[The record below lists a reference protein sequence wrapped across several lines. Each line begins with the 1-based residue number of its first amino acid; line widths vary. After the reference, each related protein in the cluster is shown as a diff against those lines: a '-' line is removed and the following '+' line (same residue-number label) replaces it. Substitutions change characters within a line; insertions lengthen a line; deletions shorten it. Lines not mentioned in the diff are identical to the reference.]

1 MKYPVEEVFR
11 TEGVPEFTF
20 VKPPNYNEI
29 FVDIRNPG
37 KPTII
42 EGQSGTGKTT
52 VAKKIIEHAFPQG
65 GFGYLSARTAR
76 DMVSILAIADAKLQ
90 GKWIIDDFHRLD
102 SSVQASI
109 ADLVKVAA
117 ENFDASIHPKL
128 VIIGINKVGSELI
141 HLVHD
146 IAKRCGIHRI
156 QPADKEI
163 VLRLINRGE
172 EKLKIFLED
181 KDTIFDETKGD
192 YWLTQLTC
200 QAICLSHDILET
212 QDDLS
217 TLAYCQD
224 DVRARIVAR
233 LDNTYKEPVKEFAR
247 GKRFRPTNDPY
258 FRLLRLIAAQG
269 SSIADINELANAH
282 PDVRGSINNIKERR
296 ITIVL
301 ESKPICDRYF
311 YYNADTKTFAIED
324 PAFFYYLQHLDW
336 EEMRKDCG
344 FRDDLLTFDWDFAIS
359 FAGENRAL
367 AKTIVDLLEILD
379 CTTFYDE
386 YYEANY
392 LGTAWSQQFK
402 EIFGS
407 KARYVVCLLDSY
419 HAEKIWPTFEREIF
433 TPRVDD
439 AAVIPIYLDDTP
451 FQGIPKDIVGIDFK
465 SCDRGDIDLV
475 TDTIVYKL
483 EEKLRRA

>member
-1 MKYPVEEVFR
+1 M
-11 TEGVPEFTF
+11 
-20 VKPPNYNEI
+20 
-29 FVDIRNPG
+29 
-37 KPTII
+37 
-42 EGQSGTGKTT
+42 
-52 VAKKIIEHAFPQG
+52 
-65 GFGYLSARTAR
+65 
-76 DMVSILAIADAKLQ
+76 
-90 GKWIIDDFHRLD
+90 
-102 SSVQASI
+102 
-109 ADLVKVAA
+109 
-117 ENFDASIHPKL
+117 
-128 VIIGINKVGSELI
+128 
-141 HLVHD
+141 
-146 IAKRCGIHRI
+146 
-156 QPADKEI
+156 
-163 VLRLINRGE
+163 
-172 EKLKIFLED
+172 
-181 KDTIFDETKGD
+181 
-192 YWLTQLTC
+192 
-200 QAICLSHDILET
+200 
-212 QDDLS
+212 
-217 TLAYCQD
+217 
-224 DVRARIVAR
+224 
-233 LDNTYKEPVKEFAR
+233 
-247 GKRFRPTNDPY
+247 
-258 FRLLRLIAAQG
+258 IAAQG